1 MYSFKVPEDKKINII
16 IDSDAKNEADDQYAI
31 VHALLSPKLNVK
43 GIIGTQFSKR
53 RTLTSMIE
61 SYEEC
66 KKLVSLMNFSTP
78 VYKGNVEALDSLE
91 HYEVSEGS
99 KFIIEEAK
107 KAEGELYIACMGALT
122 NIAVAVLH
130 EPSIADKISIVWVG
144 GRLNVSDDKGYEA
157 NARNDY
163 KAVNVVMERCS
174 KILHIPYETY
184 TMMQVS
190 IAELELRVKPYH
202 EIGEYLFNQ
211 LNDFNYNINRPWTN
225 GESWNMGDTTS
236 ISVLINKHSATY
248 AKRNAFILDKEL
260 NVTEIDKEI
269 TAVTSIDIRY
279 AMEDFYAKLVLFSRH
294 QKQTLF

>member
-43 GIIGTQFSKR
+43 GIVATQFSKR
-53 RTLTSMIE
+53 RTLSSMME

-66 KKLVSLMNFSTP
+66 KKIVSLMNYSTP

-91 HYEVSEGS
+91 QYEVSEGS

-122 NIAVAVLH
+122 NVAAAVLH
-130 EPSIADKISIVWVG
+130 EPSIADKITVVWVG
-144 GRLNVSDDKGYEA
+144 GRLNLSNKGYEA

-163 KAVNVVMERCS
+163 KAVNVVMKNCS
-174 KILHIPYETY
+174 HILQIPCEVY

-190 IAELELRVKPYH
+190 LAELEIKVKPYH
-202 EIGEYLFNQ
+202 AIGEYLFNQ
-211 LNDFNYNINRPWTN
+211 LNDFNYHVNRPWTN
-225 GESWNMGDTTS
+225 GESWSMGDTTS
-236 ISVLINKHSATY
+236 ISILINKDSATY
-248 AKRNAFILDKEL
+248 EKRNAFVLDEEL
-260 NVTEIDKEI
+260 NVKEIDKEI
-269 TAVTSIDIRY
+269 TVVTSINSRY
-279 AMEDFYAKLVLFSRH
+279 AMEDFYAKLVLFSRQQH
-294 QKQTLF
+294 

>member
-43 GIIGTQFSKR
+43 GIIATQFSKR
-53 RTLTSMIE
+53 RTLTSMME

-66 KKLVSLMNFSTP
+66 KKLVSLMNYSTP
-78 VYKGNVEALDSLE
+78 VYKGDIEALDSLE
-91 HYEVSEGS
+91 RYEVSEGS

-107 KAEGELYIACMGALT
+107 KAEDKLYIACMGALT
-122 NIAVAVLH
+122 NVAAAVLH
-130 EPSIADKISIVWVG
+130 EPSIADKIMIVWVG
-144 GRLNVSDDKGYEA
+144 GRLDISNKGYEA

-163 KAVNVVMERCS
+163 KAVNVVMERCAH
-174 KILHIPYETY
+174 ILQIPYEVY
-184 TMMQVS
+184 RMMQVS
-190 IAELELRVKPYH
+190 IAELEIRVKPYH
-202 EIGEYLFNQ
+202 AIGEYLFNQ
-211 LNDFNYNINRPWTN
+211 LNDFNYNVNRPWSN

-236 ISVLINKHSATY
+236 ISILINRHSATY
-248 AKRNAFILDKEL
+248 AKRSAFILDEKL

-269 TAVTSIDIRY
+269 TVVTSIDSRY

-294 QKQTLF
+294 QK